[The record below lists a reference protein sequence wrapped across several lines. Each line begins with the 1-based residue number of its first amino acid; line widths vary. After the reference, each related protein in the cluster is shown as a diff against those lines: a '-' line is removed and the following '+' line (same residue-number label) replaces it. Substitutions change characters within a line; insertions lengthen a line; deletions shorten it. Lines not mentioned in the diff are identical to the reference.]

1 MIKNAVIAGT
11 FDPVTV
17 GHADIIK
24 RAAGIFEKVVVGVFE
39 NGEKKTMFD
48 AKTRVEAMRAATA
61 DIKNVT
67 VEAASDKTLADF
79 ARSHKAVIVKGIR
92 NGVDADYEISL
103 AQINSEIGDV
113 ETVILVSSSD
123 LAFVSS
129 TFVREL
135 IKYGKPFEKYVPEG
149 AYGIITKAGK

>member
-24 RAAGIFEKVVVGVFE
+24 RAAELFENVVVGVFE

-48 AKTRVEAMRAATA
+48 AKTRVEAMRAATNGL
-61 DIKNVT
+61 KNVS
-67 VEAASDKTLADF
+67 VEAASDKALADF
-79 ARSHKAVIVKGIR
+79 ALSHNAVIVKGIR

-103 AQINSEIGDV
+103 AQINSEIGNV
-113 ETVILVSSSD
+113 ETVILVSSNE
-123 LAFVSS
+123 LGYVSS

-135 IKYGKPFEKYVPEG
+135 IKYGKPYEKYVPVG
-149 AYGIITKAGK
+149 AYDVIKKAGK